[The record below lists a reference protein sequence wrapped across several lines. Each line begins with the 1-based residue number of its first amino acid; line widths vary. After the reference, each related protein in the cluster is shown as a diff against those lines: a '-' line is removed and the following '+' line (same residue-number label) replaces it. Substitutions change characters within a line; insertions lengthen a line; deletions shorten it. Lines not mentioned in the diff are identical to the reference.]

1 MPVRV
6 GLRPEPAPPTW
17 SPLVKPIPP
26 DAAAD
31 TPADYLDQ
39 LYLELPRL
47 FTKGGTQA
55 DVDAVFGALG
65 TALNG
70 ALEVPHGAYVQL
82 RMFPLPYGWAPVY
95 EPTREHAFDLA
106 AAAVDLAAPRPDF
119 RHGDSLGLIFVP
131 GSEGGWRRW
140 TPANGPAPKPRD
152 AHMLVTVLLLRE
164 GSPEATI
171 VQLREVFGKDKSL
184 RGPLYK
190 PAMQMAPASAAE
202 SANLVGTL
210 RSLLGSEGKQ

>member
-1 MPVRV
+1 M
-6 GLRPEPAPPTW
+6 
-17 SPLVKPIPP
+17 KHIPP

-65 TALNG
+65 TALHG

-106 AAAVDLAAPRPDF
+106 AAAVDLADPRPDF

-131 GSEGGWRRW
+131 GGEGGWRRW
-140 TPANGPAPKPRD
+140 SPATGPAPKPKD
-152 AHMLVTVLLLRE
+152 AHMLVTVVLLRQ
-164 GSPEATI
+164 GSNEATV

-210 RSLLGSEGKQ
+210 RSLLGSEGEQ